1 MPRPVALARGLH
13 ATQPALHAPSLYP
26 VLTRSP
32 SSLPQGFVFIN
43 FDPTMRNP
51 ETGEHAVCRNSN
63 LNEDLG
69 KVRPMRGGFTAVGP
83 WGPYVRGVCTAARP

>member
-1 MPRPVALARGLH
+1 
-13 ATQPALHAPSLYP
+13 
-26 VLTRSP
+26 
-32 SSLPQGFVFIN
+32 VFIN

-69 KVRPMRGGFTAVGP
+69 KVSLM
-83 WGPYVRGVCTAARP
+83 